1 MQLYLD
7 RLSIEADVSRRL
19 MRLPQLFGD
28 AAVLDEAE
36 QLTQSPKCLRAI
48 AHLRQVL
55 SILKDYGCADCV
67 SIDLGLTQQANYYSG
82 VVFHGLAAELGQ
94 PLLSGGRYDG
104 LPAQFG
110 RPMPATGFA
119 LSLKLTLMALE
130 RQGETFAPPVP
141 DVILS
146 FAPGGLRSA
155 IAYAHQ
161 LRDKGVSVAL
171 LYGLTA
177 EELHQRVD
185 SGEASAAVYLNGSV
199 FEQYG
204 KAVF

>member
-1 MQLYLD
+1 MKYRLD
-7 RLSIEADVSRRL
+7 FLVRLGAYILTGIAFLRRVFRRVRFVVL
-19 MRLPQLFGD
+19 VFLFSARNAHN
-28 AAVLDEAE
+28 AA
-36 QLTQSPKCLRAI
+36 
-48 AHLRQVL
+48 
-55 SILKDYGCADCV
+55 
-67 SIDLGLTQQANYYSG
+67 
-82 VVFHGLAAELGQ
+82 
-94 PLLSGGRYDG
+94 
-104 LPAQFG
+104 
-110 RPMPATGFA
+110 
-119 LSLKLTLMALE
+119 
-130 RQGETFAPPVP
+130 
-141 DVILS
+141 
-146 FAPGGLRSA
+146 A